1 MSWQPDFSTSRAAR
15 RETTATF
22 ASQVYSWLGAGLGL
36 TGLLTYFIYRMN
48 WFIPLAPFW
57 PVWGIGLF
65 GIALLMTRR
74 SNSLS
79 FGQMAALFLAYAGL
93 EGLFF
98 GTVIPVFIAT
108 AGIETVWMA
117 FASAAV
123 ASLTAV
129 LYGSLTKADLTALR
143 GLFTLGV
150 IGLVAITFLCFV
162 LSFFMKVGAL
172 QLIIAYVG
180 LALFLGLAAAD
191 AQQIQRVS
199 RQLEFEGDSA
209 PKLSLLV
216 ALNMYA
222 NVIMVFW
229 YLLQIFSSSSRDD

>member
-1 MSWQPDFSTSRAAR
+1 MSWEPDFTTTRAIR
-15 RETTATF
+15 RENTATF
-22 ASQVYSWLGAGLGL
+22 ASQVYSWLAAGLGL
-36 TGLLTYFIYRMN
+36 TGALTYLIYRMN

-57 PVWGIGLF
+57 PVWALGLF
-65 GIALLMTRR
+65 GIAFTMTRR
-74 SNSLS
+74 SNALS
-79 FGQMAALFLAYAGL
+79 FGQLAALFLVYAGL

-98 GTVIPVFIAT
+98 GTVIPAFIASS
-108 AGIETVWMA
+108 GVETVWMA

-129 LYGSLTKADLTALR
+129 LYGNLTRADLTALR
-143 GLFTLGV
+143 GLFSLGI
-150 IGLVAITFLCFV
+150 IGLLATTLLCVV
-162 LSFFMKVGAL
+162 LSFFMKVGGL
-172 QLIIAYVG
+172 QLVIAYVG

-199 RQLEFEGDSA
+199 RQLQLEGDSA

-229 YLLQIFSSSSRDD
+229 YLLQIFSSNRDD